1 MKNLSNLTNF
11 VDKSSKNGWFYNN
24 NPTYI
29 MNWNKFRQLFKG
41 THGKFTWFVII
52 TSCVFLLLWMI
63 GPGNTIIH
71 WVDAAVEVRRQ
82 GRQIEM
88 YEKENAEMD
97 RRLQMLRTDR
107 DTLEKFAREQ
117 FYFAVPDEDVYI
129 IER

>member
-1 MKNLSNLTNF
+1 MEKIKN
-11 VDKSSKNGWFYNN
+11 
-24 NPTYI
+24 
-29 MNWNKFRQLFKG
+29 LFKG
-41 THGKFTWFVII
+41 KHGKFTWFVII
-52 TSCVFLLLWMI
+52 TTVVFLVLWFI

-71 WVDAAVEVRRQ
+71 WVEAAVEVRRQ
-82 GRQIEM
+82 QDQIEY

-117 FYFAVPDEDVYI
+117 FHFAAPGEDVYI